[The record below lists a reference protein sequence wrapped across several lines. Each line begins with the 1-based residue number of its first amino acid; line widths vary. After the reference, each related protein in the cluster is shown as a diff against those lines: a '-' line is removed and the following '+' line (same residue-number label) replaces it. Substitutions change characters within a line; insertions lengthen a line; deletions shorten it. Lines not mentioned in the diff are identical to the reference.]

1 MKLCLSFLKIV
12 RFSLDLFIILC
23 YNYTVFELKG
33 KELCDVI
40 GNVKVIAVCMCKVY
54 DDRNYNFIK
63 ALNKFAVEN
72 DYRLFIYHTC
82 SDLYWKTLSEK
93 GEQSVFDL
101 IDYNITDAVVTF
113 EEGVYAEDTM
123 TQIRKTAAEH
133 GKPVLSVGVQHDD
146 CVSVKFGYAKGFE
159 QIVRH
164 VIEKHGVRDIG
175 FIAGRKGEE
184 NSEERIAVF
193 RKVLKEYGIPFRND
207 VFYYGDYWSAPTL
220 KAVSDMIEENKVPR
234 AIICA
239 NDMMAIVA
247 GAEFQ
252 RRGYKIPE
260 DIIITGFDGLEEAR
274 YCTPM
279 LTTSGCNYDDTA
291 KTIINVISKVLAGEK
306 TETIYTE
313 DYHLS
318 VENSCG
324 CEPTIEQINTGEHIR
339 MLRDRM
345 NRYQDEERVLYE
357 LTVNIMNCETPKT
370 LAALLKECTFG
381 DMAVVVNGDFF
392 DERKDPRVS
401 NREKLFDDKMILV
414 RSVAV
419 KDKDLPM
426 PFDRSSIIPSIDN
439 VVDYGVPL
447 IFSALSYVG
456 IPLGYVCF
464 YFPITL
470 SEYFKIPLYVNSL
483 NTALGSY
490 RSVVYQKYMTK
501 HIEEMYRH
509 DMLTGLYNRTG
520 FYNALEALPRRN
532 GQLALVVSVDVDG
545 LKYIN
550 DNFGHEAGDYAI
562 RAAAN
567 AIDSVSIE
575 NKVCGRFGGDEL
587 ALFAIVDTD
596 LSKQVKQEIK
606 DKMAELNRRCGKSY
620 VLSASIGVA
629 VAPVENF
636 WFDDVMHIADKYMYE
651 DKRLKPHNR
660 I

>member
-1 MKLCLSFLKIV
+1 M
-12 RFSLDLFIILC
+12 
-23 YNYTVFELKG
+23 
-33 KELCDVI
+33 I
-40 GNVKVIAVCMCKVY
+40 GNIKIIAVCMCKVY
-54 DDRNYNFIK
+54 DERNYRIIR
-63 ALNKFAVEN
+63 ALNNFAVEN
-72 DYRLFIYHTC
+72 DYRLFVYHTC

-113 EEGVYAEDTM
+113 EEGVYAEDVM
-123 TQIRKTAAEH
+123 TKIRMDAAEY
-133 GKPVLSVGVQHDD
+133 GKPVISVGVEHDD
-146 CVSVKFGYAKGFE
+146 CISIKFDYAKGFE
-159 QIVRH
+159 QVVRH
-164 VIEKHGVRDIG
+164 VIEQH
-175 FIAGRKGEE
+175 
-184 NSEERIAVF
+184 IAVF
-193 RKVLKEYGIPFRND
+193 RKILEEYDIPFRND

-220 KAVSDMIEENKVPR
+220 KAVDDMIEGNKVPR
-234 AIICA
+234 AIVCA
-239 NDMMAIVA
+239 NDMMAIAA

-279 LTTSGCNYDDTA
+279 LTTSGCSYDDTA
-291 KTIINVISKVLAGEK
+291 KTIINTISKSLAGEK
-306 TETIYTE
+306 PEKVYTV
-313 DYHLS
+313 DYDLS

-324 CEPTIEQINTGEHIR
+324 CKPSVEQINTGEHIR
-339 MLRDRM
+339 ILRDRM

-357 LTVNIMNCETPKT
+357 LAVNIMNCETPKT
-370 LAALLKECTFG
+370 LAALLKEYAFG

-401 NREKLFDDKMILV
+401 NREPLFDDEMILL
-414 RSVAV
+414 RSRAV
-419 KDKDLPM
+419 EDRDIPQ
-426 PFDRSSIIPSIDN
+426 PFDRTNIIPDVENIM
-439 VVDYGVPL
+439 DYKFPL
-447 IFSALSYVG
+447 IFSALAHIG
-456 IPLGYVCF
+456 IPLGYACF
-464 YFPITL
+464 YFPVQL
-470 SEYFKIPLYVNSL
+470 NEYFKIPLYVNSL
-483 NTALGSY
+483 NTALGSF
-490 RSVVYQKYMTK
+490 RSVTYQKYMTK

-520 FYNALEALPRRN
+520 FYNALETLPRRN
-532 GQLALVVSVDVDG
+532 DQLALVVSVDVDG

-587 ALFAIVDTD
+587 ALFAIVDTN
-596 LSKQVKQEIK
+596 LAEQVKEEIK
-606 DKMAELNRRCGKSY
+606 DKMAELNRRSGRSY
-620 VLSASIGVA
+620 VLSASVGAA

-651 DKRLKPHNR
+651 DKRQKPHNR

>member
-1 MKLCLSFLKIV
+1 M
-12 RFSLDLFIILC
+12 
-23 YNYTVFELKG
+23 
-33 KELCDVI
+33 I
-40 GNVKVIAVCMCKVY
+40 GNIKIIAVCMCKVY
-54 DDRNYNFIK
+54 DERNYRIIR
-63 ALNKFAVEN
+63 ALNNFAVEN
-72 DYRLFIYHTC
+72 DYRLFVYHTC

-113 EEGVYAEDTM
+113 EEGVYAENVM
-123 TQIRKTAAEH
+123 TKIRKDAAKY
-133 GKPVLSVGVQHDD
+133 GKPVISVGVEHDD
-146 CVSVKFGYAKGFE
+146 CISIKFGYAKGFE
-159 QIVRH
+159 QVVRH
-164 VIEKHGVRDIG
+164 VIEQHGVRDIG
-175 FIAGRKGEE
+175 FIAGRKDEE

-193 RKVLKEYGIPFRND
+193 RKLLEEYDIPFRND
-207 VFYYGDYWSAPTL
+207 VFYYGDYWSVPAL
-220 KAVSDMIEENKVPR
+220 KAVDDMIEKNKVPR

-239 NDMMAIVA
+239 NDMMAIAA

-260 DIIITGFDGLEEAR
+260 DIIVTGFDGSEEANF
-274 YCTPM
+274 CTPM
-279 LTTSGCNYDDTA
+279 LTTSGCSYDDTA
-291 KTIINVISKVLAGEK
+291 KTIIDVISKALAGEK
-306 TETIYTE
+306 PEKKYTV
-313 DYHLS
+313 DYDLS

-324 CEPTIEQINTGEHIR
+324 CKPSVEQINTGEYIR
-339 MLRDRM
+339 ILRDRM

-357 LTVNIMNCETPKT
+357 LAVNIMNCETPKT
-370 LAALLKECTFG
+370 LATLLKEYNFG
-381 DMAVVVNGDFF
+381 DVAVVVNGDFF
-392 DERKDPRVS
+392 DERKAPGVS
-401 NREKLFDDKMILV
+401 DREPLFSDKMILL
-414 RSVAV
+414 RSRAV
-419 KDKDLPM
+419 EDRNIPQ
-426 PFDRSSIIPSIDN
+426 PFDRTNIIPDIEN
-439 VVDYGVPL
+439 IMDYKVPL
-447 IFSALSYVG
+447 IFSALAHIGV
-456 IPLGYVCF
+456 PLGYACF
-464 YFPITL
+464 YFPVQL
-470 SEYFKIPLYVNSL
+470 NEYFKIPLYVNSL
-483 NTALGSY
+483 NTALGSF
-490 RSVVYQKYMTK
+490 RSVIYQKYMTK

-520 FYNALEALPRRN
+520 FYNALETLPRRN
-532 GQLALVVSVDVDG
+532 DQLALVVSVDVDG

-596 LSKQVKQEIK
+596 LAEQVKEEIK
-606 DKMAELNRRCGKSY
+606 DKMAELNRRSGKSY
-620 VLSASIGVA
+620 VLSVSVGAA

>member
-1 MKLCLSFLKIV
+1 MQGKKFEKT
-12 RFSLDLFIILC
+12 
-23 YNYTVFELKG
+23 YTV
-33 KELCDVI
+33 
-40 GNVKVIAVCMCKVY
+40 
-54 DDRNYNFIK
+54 
-63 ALNKFAVEN
+63 
-72 DYRLFIYHTC
+72 DYR
-82 SDLYWKTLSEK
+82 
-93 GEQSVFDL
+93 
-101 IDYNITDAVVTF
+101 
-113 EEGVYAEDTM
+113 
-123 TQIRKTAAEH
+123 
-133 GKPVLSVGVQHDD
+133 
-146 CVSVKFGYAKGFE
+146 
-159 QIVRH
+159 
-164 VIEKHGVRDIG
+164 
-175 FIAGRKGEE
+175 
-184 NSEERIAVF
+184 
-193 RKVLKEYGIPFRND
+193 
-207 VFYYGDYWSAPTL
+207 
-220 KAVSDMIEENKVPR
+220 
-234 AIICA
+234 
-239 NDMMAIVA
+239 
-247 GAEFQ
+247 
-252 RRGYKIPE
+252 
-260 DIIITGFDGLEEAR
+260 
-274 YCTPM
+274 
-279 LTTSGCNYDDTA
+279 
-291 KTIINVISKVLAGEK
+291 
-306 TETIYTE
+306 
-313 DYHLS
+313 LS

-324 CEPTIEQINTGEHIR
+324 CEPSVEQINTGEYIR
-339 MLRDRM
+339 ILRDRM
-345 NRYQDEERVLYE
+345 NRYQDEDRVLYE
-357 LTVNIMNCETPKT
+357 LAVNIMNCETPNT
-370 LAALLKECTFG
+370 LAALLKEYAFG
-381 DMAVVVNGDFF
+381 DMTVVVNGDFF

-414 RSVAV
+414 RSVAA

-426 PFDRSSIIPSIDN
+426 PFDRSDIIPNINNAIDN
-439 VVDYGVPL
+439 GVPL

-464 YFPITL
+464 YFPIML

-490 RSVVYQKYMTK
+490 RSVIYQKYMTK

-520 FYNALEALPRRN
+520 FYNALETLPRRN
-532 GQLALVVSVDVDG
+532 DQLALVVSVDVDG

-620 VLSASIGVA
+620 VLSASVGVA

>member
-1 MKLCLSFLKIV
+1 M
-12 RFSLDLFIILC
+12 
-23 YNYTVFELKG
+23 
-33 KELCDVI
+33 I
-40 GNVKVIAVCMCKVY
+40 GNIKIIAVCMCKVY
-54 DDRNYNFIK
+54 DERNYRIIR
-63 ALNKFAVEN
+63 ALNNFAVEN
-72 DYRLFIYHTC
+72 DYRLFVYHTC

-113 EEGVYAEDTM
+113 EEGVYAENIM
-123 TQIRKTAAEH
+123 TKIRMDAAEY
-133 GKPVLSVGVQHDD
+133 GKPVISVGVEHDD
-146 CVSVKFGYAKGFE
+146 CISIKFDYAKGFE
-159 QIVRH
+159 QVVRH
-164 VIEKHGVRDIG
+164 VIEHHGVRDIG
-175 FIAGRKGEE
+175 FIAGRKDEE

-193 RKVLKEYGIPFRND
+193 RKLLKEYDIPFRND
-207 VFYYGDYWSAPTL
+207 
-220 KAVSDMIEENKVPR
+220 VPR

-239 NDMMAIVA
+239 NDMMAIAA

-279 LTTSGCNYDDTA
+279 LTTSGCSYDDTA
-291 KTIINVISKVLAGEK
+291 KTIINTISKALAGEK
-306 TETIYTE
+306 TEKVYTV
-313 DYHLS
+313 DYDLS

-324 CEPTIEQINTGEHIR
+324 CEPSVEQINTGEHIR
-339 MLRDRM
+339 ILRDRM

-357 LTVNIMNCETPKT
+357 LAVNIMNCETPKT
-370 LAALLKECTFG
+370 LAALLKEYAFG

-401 NREKLFDDKMILV
+401 NREPLFDDEMILL
-414 RSVAV
+414 RSRAV
-419 KDKDLPM
+419 EDRNIPQ
-426 PFDRSSIIPSIDN
+426 PFDRTNIIPDIEN
-439 VVDYGVPL
+439 IMDYKVPL
-447 IFSALSYVG
+447 IFSALAYIG
-456 IPLGYVCF
+456 IPLGYACF
-464 YFPITL
+464 YFPVQL
-470 SEYFKIPLYVNSL
+470 NEYFKIPLYVNSL
-483 NTALGSY
+483 NTALGSF
-490 RSVVYQKYMTK
+490 RSVTYQKYMTK

-520 FYNALEALPRRN
+520 FYNALETLPRRN
-532 GQLALVVSVDVDG
+532 DQLALVVSVDVDG

-596 LSKQVKQEIK
+596 LAEQVKEEIK
-606 DKMAELNRRCGKSY
+606 DKMAELNRRSGRSY
-620 VLSASIGVA
+620 VLSVSVGAA
-629 VAPVENF
+629 AAPVENF

-651 DKRLKPHNR
+651 DKRQKPHNR

>member
-1 MKLCLSFLKIV
+1 M
-12 RFSLDLFIILC
+12 
-23 YNYTVFELKG
+23 
-33 KELCDVI
+33 I
-40 GNVKVIAVCMCKVY
+40 GNIKIIAVCMCKVY
-54 DDRNYNFIK
+54 DERNYRIIR
-63 ALNKFAVEN
+63 ALNNFAVEN
-72 DYRLFIYHTC
+72 DYRLFVYHTC

-113 EEGVYAEDTM
+113 EEGVYAENVM
-123 TQIRKTAAEH
+123 TKIRMDAAKY
-133 GKPVLSVGVQHDD
+133 GKPVISVGVEHDD
-146 CVSVKFGYAKGFE
+146 CISIKFGYAKGFE
-159 QIVRH
+159 QVVRH
-164 VIEKHGVRDIG
+164 VIEQHGVRDIG
-175 FIAGRKGEE
+175 FIAGRKDEE

-193 RKVLKEYGIPFRND
+193 RKLLEEYDIPFRND
-207 VFYYGDYWSAPTL
+207 VFYYGDYWSVPAL
-220 KAVSDMIEENKVPR
+220 KAVDDMIEKNKVPR

-239 NDMMAIVA
+239 NDMMAIAA

-260 DIIITGFDGLEEAR
+260 DIIITGFDGSEEANF
-274 YCTPM
+274 CTPM
-279 LTTSGCNYDDTA
+279 LTTSGCSYDDTA
-291 KTIINVISKVLAGEK
+291 KTIINVISKALAGEK
-306 TETIYTE
+306 PEKIYTV
-313 DYHLS
+313 DYDLS

-324 CEPTIEQINTGEHIR
+324 CKPSVEQINTGEYIR
-339 MLRDRM
+339 ILRDRM

-357 LTVNIMNCETPKT
+357 LAVNIMNCETPKT
-370 LAALLKECTFG
+370 LAALLKEYNFG
-381 DMAVVVNGDFF
+381 DVAIVVNGDFF
-392 DERKDPRVS
+392 DERKAPGVISD
-401 NREKLFDDKMILV
+401 REPLFSDKMILL
-414 RSVAV
+414 RSRAV
-419 KDKDLPM
+419 EDRNIPQ
-426 PFDRSSIIPSIDN
+426 PFDRTNIIPDIEN
-439 VVDYGVPL
+439 IMDYKVPL
-447 IFSALSYVG
+447 IFSALAHIGV
-456 IPLGYVCF
+456 PLGYACF
-464 YFPITL
+464 YFPAQL
-470 SEYFKIPLYVNSL
+470 NEYFKIPLYVNSL
-483 NTALGSY
+483 NTALGSF
-490 RSVVYQKYMTK
+490 RSVTYQKYMTK

-520 FYNALEALPRRN
+520 FYNALETLPRRN
-532 GQLALVVSVDVDG
+532 DQLALVVSVDVDG

-596 LSKQVKQEIK
+596 LADQVKEE
-606 DKMAELNRRCGKSY
+606 MNRRSGKSY
-620 VLSASIGVA
+620 VLSVSVGAA

>member
-1 MKLCLSFLKIV
+1 
-12 RFSLDLFIILC
+12 
-23 YNYTVFELKG
+23 
-33 KELCDVI
+33 
-40 GNVKVIAVCMCKVY
+40 
-54 DDRNYNFIK
+54 
-63 ALNKFAVEN
+63 
-72 DYRLFIYHTC
+72 
-82 SDLYWKTLSEK
+82 
-93 GEQSVFDL
+93 
-101 IDYNITDAVVTF
+101 
-113 EEGVYAEDTM
+113 
-123 TQIRKTAAEH
+123 
-133 GKPVLSVGVQHDD
+133 
-146 CVSVKFGYAKGFE
+146 
-159 QIVRH
+159 
-164 VIEKHGVRDIG
+164 
-175 FIAGRKGEE
+175 
-184 NSEERIAVF
+184 
-193 RKVLKEYGIPFRND
+193 
-207 VFYYGDYWSAPTL
+207 
-220 KAVSDMIEENKVPR
+220 
-234 AIICA
+234 
-239 NDMMAIVA
+239 
-247 GAEFQ
+247 
-252 RRGYKIPE
+252 
-260 DIIITGFDGLEEAR
+260 
-274 YCTPM
+274 M
-279 LTTSGCNYDDTA
+279 LTTCGCSFEDTA
-291 KTIINVISKVLAGEK
+291 KTIINSISKSLAGEK
-306 TETIYTE
+306 FEKAYTV
-313 DYHLS
+313 DYRLS

-324 CEPTIEQINTGEHIR
+324 CEPSVEQINTGEYIR
-339 MLRDRM
+339 ILRDRM
-345 NRYQDEERVLYE
+345 NRYQDEDRVLYE
-357 LTVNIMNCETPKT
+357 LAVNIMNCETPNT
-370 LAALLKECTFG
+370 LAALLKEYAFG
-381 DMAVVVNGDFF
+381 DMTVVVNGDFF

-414 RSVAV
+414 RSVAA

-426 PFDRSSIIPSIDN
+426 PFDRSDIIPNINNAIDH
-439 VVDYGVPL
+439 GVPL

-464 YFPITL
+464 YFPVML

-490 RSVVYQKYMTK
+490 RSVIYQKYMTK

-520 FYNALEALPRRN
+520 FYNALETLPRRN
-532 GQLALVVSVDVDG
+532 DQLALVVSADVDG

-596 LSKQVKQEIK
+596 LSQQVKQEIK

-620 VLSASIGVA
+620 VLSASVGVA

>member
-1 MKLCLSFLKIV
+1 M
-12 RFSLDLFIILC
+12 
-23 YNYTVFELKG
+23 
-33 KELCDVI
+33 I
-40 GNVKVIAVCMCKVY
+40 GNIKIIAVCMCKVY
-54 DDRNYNFIK
+54 DERNYRIIR
-63 ALNKFAVEN
+63 ALNNFAVKN
-72 DYRLFIYHTC
+72 DYRLFVYHTC

-113 EEGVYAEDTM
+113 EEGVYAENVM
-123 TQIRKTAAEH
+123 TKIRRDAAEY
-133 GKPVLSVGVQHDD
+133 GKPVVSVGVEHDD
-146 CVSVKFGYAKGFE
+146 CISIKFGYAKGFE
-159 QIVRH
+159 QVVRH
-164 VIEKHGVRDIG
+164 VIEQHGVRDIG
-175 FIAGRKGEE
+175 FIAGRKDEE

-193 RKVLKEYGIPFRND
+193 RKILEEYDIPFRND
-207 VFYYGDYWSAPTL
+207 VFYYGDYWSVPAL
-220 KAVSDMIEENKVPR
+220 KAVDDMIEKNKVPR

-239 NDMMAIVA
+239 NDMMAIA
-247 GAEFQ
+247 AEAEFQ

-260 DIIITGFDGLEEAR
+260 DIIVTGFDGSEEANF
-274 YCTPM
+274 CTPM
-279 LTTSGCNYDDTA
+279 LTTSGCSYDDTA
-291 KTIINVISKVLAGEK
+291 KTIIDVISKALAGEK
-306 TETIYTE
+306 PEKIYTV
-313 DYHLS
+313 DYDLS

-324 CEPTIEQINTGEHIR
+324 CKPSVEQINTGEYIR
-339 MLRDRM
+339 ILRDRM

-357 LTVNIMNCETPKT
+357 LAVNIMNCETPKT
-370 LAALLKECTFG
+370 LATLLKEYNFG
-381 DMAVVVNGDFF
+381 DVAIVVNGDFF
-392 DERKDPRVS
+392 DERKAPGVISD
-401 NREKLFDDKMILV
+401 REPLFSDKMILL
-414 RSVAV
+414 RSRAV
-419 KDKDLPM
+419 EDRNIPQ
-426 PFDRSSIIPSIDN
+426 PFDRTNIIPDIEN
-439 VVDYGVPL
+439 IMDYKVPL
-447 IFSALSYVG
+447 IFSALAHIG
-456 IPLGYVCF
+456 IPLGYACF
-464 YFPITL
+464 YFPAQL

-483 NTALGSY
+483 NTALGSF
-490 RSVVYQKYMTK
+490 RSVTYQKYMTK

-520 FYNALEALPRRN
+520 FYNALETLPRRN
-532 GQLALVVSVDVDG
+532 DQLALVVSVDVDG

-596 LSKQVKQEIK
+596 LAEQVKEEIK
-606 DKMAELNRRCGKSY
+606 DKMAELNRRSGKSY
-620 VLSASIGVA
+620 VLSASVGAA

>member
-1 MKLCLSFLKIV
+1 M
-12 RFSLDLFIILC
+12 
-23 YNYTVFELKG
+23 
-33 KELCDVI
+33 I
-40 GNVKVIAVCMCKVY
+40 GNIKIIAVCMCKVY
-54 DDRNYNFIK
+54 DERNYRIIR
-63 ALNKFAVEN
+63 ALNNFAVEN
-72 DYRLFIYHTC
+72 DYRLFVYHTC

-113 EEGVYAEDTM
+113 EEGVYAENVM
-123 TQIRKTAAEH
+123 TKIRMDAAKY
-133 GKPVLSVGVQHDD
+133 GKPVISVGVEHDD
-146 CVSVKFGYAKGFE
+146 CISIKFDYAKGFE
-159 QIVRH
+159 QVVRH
-164 VIEKHGVRDIG
+164 VIEQHGVRDIG
-175 FIAGRKGEE
+175 FIAGRKDEE

-193 RKVLKEYGIPFRND
+193 RKLLEEYDIPFRND
-207 VFYYGDYWSAPTL
+207 VFYYGDYWSVPAL
-220 KAVSDMIEENKVPR
+220 KAVDDMIEKNKVPR

-239 NDMMAIVA
+239 NDMMAIAA

-260 DIIITGFDGLEEAR
+260 DIIITGFDGSEEANF
-274 YCTPM
+274 CTPM
-279 LTTSGCNYDDTA
+279 LTTSGC
-291 KTIINVISKVLAGEK
+291 KP
-306 TETIYTE
+306 
-313 DYHLS
+313 S
-318 VENSCG
+318 V
-324 CEPTIEQINTGEHIR
+324 EQINTGEHIR
-339 MLRDRM
+339 ILRDRM

-357 LTVNIMNCETPKT
+357 LAVNIMNCETPKT
-370 LAALLKECTFG
+370 LATLLKEYAFG

-401 NREKLFDDKMILV
+401 NREPLFSDKMILL
-414 RSVAV
+414 RSRAV
-419 KDKDLPM
+419 EDRDIPQ
-426 PFDRSSIIPSIDN
+426 PFDRTNIIPDIEN
-439 VVDYGVPL
+439 IMDYKVPL
-447 IFSALSYVG
+447 IFSALAYIG
-456 IPLGYVCF
+456 IPLGYACF
-464 YFPITL
+464 YFPVQL
-470 SEYFKIPLYVNSL
+470 NEYFKIPLYVNSL
-483 NTALGSY
+483 NTALGSF
-490 RSVVYQKYMTK
+490 RSVTYQKYMTK

-520 FYNALEALPRRN
+520 FYNALETLPRRN
-532 GQLALVVSVDVDG
+532 DQLALVVSVDVDG

-596 LSKQVKQEIK
+596 LADQVKEEIK

-620 VLSASIGVA
+620 VLSVSVGAA

>member
-1 MKLCLSFLKIV
+1 M
-12 RFSLDLFIILC
+12 
-23 YNYTVFELKG
+23 
-33 KELCDVI
+33 I
-40 GNVKVIAVCMCKVY
+40 GNIKIIAVCMCKVY
-54 DDRNYNFIK
+54 DERNYRIIR
-63 ALNKFAVEN
+63 ALNNFAVKN
-72 DYRLFIYHTC
+72 DYRLFVYHTC

-113 EEGVYAEDTM
+113 EEGVYAENVM
-123 TQIRKTAAEH
+123 TKIRRDAAEY
-133 GKPVLSVGVQHDD
+133 GKPVVSVGVEHDD
-146 CVSVKFGYAKGFE
+146 CISIKFGYAKGFE
-159 QIVRH
+159 QVVRH
-164 VIEKHGVRDIG
+164 VIEQHGVRDIG
-175 FIAGRKGEE
+175 FIAGRKDEE

-193 RKVLKEYGIPFRND
+193 RKILEEYDIPFRND
-207 VFYYGDYWSAPTL
+207 VFYYGDYWSVPAL
-220 KAVSDMIEENKVPR
+220 KAVDDMIEKNKVPR

-239 NDMMAIVA
+239 NDMMAIA
-247 GAEFQ
+247 AEAEFQ

-260 DIIITGFDGLEEAR
+260 DIIVTGFDGSEEANF
-274 YCTPM
+274 CTPM
-279 LTTSGCNYDDTA
+279 LTTSGCSYDDTA
-291 KTIINVISKVLAGEK
+291 KTIIDVISKALAGEK
-306 TETIYTE
+306 PEKIYTV
-313 DYHLS
+313 DYDLS

-324 CEPTIEQINTGEHIR
+324 CKPSVEQINTGEYIR
-339 MLRDRM
+339 ILRDRM

-357 LTVNIMNCETPKT
+357 LAVNIMNCETPKT
-370 LAALLKECTFG
+370 LATLLKEYNFG
-381 DMAVVVNGDFF
+381 DVAIVVNGDFF
-392 DERKDPRVS
+392 DERKAPGVISD
-401 NREKLFDDKMILV
+401 REPLFSDKMILL
-414 RSVAV
+414 RSRAV
-419 KDKDLPM
+419 EDRNIPQ
-426 PFDRSSIIPSIDN
+426 PFDRTNIIPDIEN
-439 VVDYGVPL
+439 IMDYKVPL
-447 IFSALSYVG
+447 IFSALAHIG
-456 IPLGYVCF
+456 IPLGYACF
-464 YFPITL
+464 YFPAQL

-483 NTALGSY
+483 NTALGSF
-490 RSVVYQKYMTK
+490 RSVTYQKYMTK

-520 FYNALEALPRRN
+520 FYNALETLPRRN
-532 GQLALVVSVDVDG
+532 DQLALVVSVDVDG

-596 LSKQVKQEIK
+596 LSEQVKEEIK
-606 DKMAELNRRCGKSY
+606 DKMAELNRRSGKSY
-620 VLSASIGVA
+620 VLSVSVGAA

>member
-1 MKLCLSFLKIV
+1 M
-12 RFSLDLFIILC
+12 
-23 YNYTVFELKG
+23 
-33 KELCDVI
+33 I
-40 GNVKVIAVCMCKVY
+40 GNIKIIAVCMCKVY
-54 DDRNYNFIK
+54 DERNYRIIR
-63 ALNKFAVEN
+63 ALNNFAVEN
-72 DYRLFIYHTC
+72 DYRLFVYHTC

-113 EEGVYAEDTM
+113 EEGVYAENVM
-123 TQIRKTAAEH
+123 TKIRMDAAKY
-133 GKPVLSVGVQHDD
+133 GKSVISVGVEHDD
-146 CVSVKFGYAKGFE
+146 CISIKFGYAKGFE
-159 QIVRH
+159 QVVRH
-164 VIEKHGVRDIG
+164 VIEQHGVRDIG
-175 FIAGRKGEE
+175 FIAGRKDEE

-193 RKVLKEYGIPFRND
+193 RKLLEEYDIPFRND
-207 VFYYGDYWSAPTL
+207 VFYYGDYWSVPAL
-220 KAVSDMIEENKVPR
+220 KAVDDMIEKNKVPR

-239 NDMMAIVA
+239 NDMMAIAA

-260 DIIITGFDGLEEAR
+260 DIIITGFDGSEEANF
-274 YCTPM
+274 CTPM
-279 LTTSGCNYDDTA
+279 LTTSGCSYDDTA
-291 KTIINVISKVLAGEK
+291 KTIIDVISKALAGEK
-306 TETIYTE
+306 PEKIYTV
-313 DYHLS
+313 DYDLS

-324 CEPTIEQINTGEHIR
+324 CKPSVEQINTGEYIR
-339 MLRDRM
+339 ILRDRM

-357 LTVNIMNCETPKT
+357 LAVNIMNCETPKT
-370 LAALLKECTFG
+370 LAALLKEYNFG
-381 DMAVVVNGDFF
+381 DVAVVVNGDFF
-392 DERKDPRVS
+392 DERKAPGVS
-401 NREKLFDDKMILV
+401 DREPLFSDKMILL
-414 RSVAV
+414 RSRAV
-419 KDKDLPM
+419 EDRNIPQ
-426 PFDRSSIIPSIDN
+426 PFDRTNIIPDIEN
-439 VVDYGVPL
+439 IMDYKVPL
-447 IFSALSYVG
+447 IFSALAHIGV
-456 IPLGYVCF
+456 PLGYACF
-464 YFPITL
+464 YFPAQF

-483 NTALGSY
+483 NTALGSF
-490 RSVVYQKYMTK
+490 RSVTYQKYMTK

-520 FYNALEALPRRN
+520 FYNALETLPRRN
-532 GQLALVVSVDVDG
+532 DQLALVVSVDVDG

-596 LSKQVKQEIK
+596 LAEQVKEEIK
-606 DKMAELNRRCGKSY
+606 DKMAELNRHCGKSY
-620 VLSASIGVA
+620 VLSVSVGAA

>member
-1 MKLCLSFLKIV
+1 M
-12 RFSLDLFIILC
+12 
-23 YNYTVFELKG
+23 
-33 KELCDVI
+33 I
-40 GNVKVIAVCMCKVY
+40 GNIKIIAVCMCKVY
-54 DDRNYNFIK
+54 DERNYRIIR
-63 ALNKFAVEN
+63 ALNNFAVEN
-72 DYRLFIYHTC
+72 DYRLFVYHTC

-113 EEGVYAEDTM
+113 EEGVYAENVM
-123 TQIRKTAAEH
+123 TKIRMDAAKY
-133 GKPVLSVGVQHDD
+133 GKPVILVGVEHDD
-146 CVSVKFGYAKGFE
+146 CISIKFGYAKGFE
-159 QIVRH
+159 QVVRH
-164 VIEKHGVRDIG
+164 VIEQHGVRDIG
-175 FIAGRKGEE
+175 FIAGRKDEE

-193 RKVLKEYGIPFRND
+193 RKLLEEYDIPFRND
-207 VFYYGDYWSAPTL
+207 VFYYGDYWSAPAL
-220 KAVSDMIEENKVPR
+220 KAVDDMIEKNKVPR

-239 NDMMAIVA
+239 NDMMAIAA

-260 DIIITGFDGLEEAR
+260 DIIVTGFDGSEEANF
-274 YCTPM
+274 CTPM
-279 LTTSGCNYDDTA
+279 LTTSGCSYDDTA
-291 KTIINVISKVLAGEK
+291 KTIIDVISKALAGEK
-306 TETIYTE
+306 PEKIYTV
-313 DYHLS
+313 DYDLS

-324 CEPTIEQINTGEHIR
+324 CKPSVEQINTGEYIR
-339 MLRDRM
+339 ILRDRM

-357 LTVNIMNCETPKT
+357 LAVNIMNCETPKT
-370 LAALLKECTFG
+370 LAALLKEYNFG
-381 DMAVVVNGDFF
+381 DVAIVVNGDFF
-392 DERKDPRVS
+392 DERKAPGVISD
-401 NREKLFDDKMILV
+401 REPLFSDKMILL
-414 RSVAV
+414 RSRAV
-419 KDKDLPM
+419 EDRNIPQ
-426 PFDRSSIIPSIDN
+426 PFDRTNIIPDIEN
-439 VVDYGVPL
+439 IMDYKVPL
-447 IFSALSYVG
+447 IFSALAHIGV
-456 IPLGYVCF
+456 PLGYACF
-464 YFPITL
+464 YFPAQL
-470 SEYFKIPLYVNSL
+470 NEYFKIPLYVNSL
-483 NTALGSY
+483 NTALGSF
-490 RSVVYQKYMTK
+490 RSVTYQKYMTK

-520 FYNALEALPRRN
+520 FYNALETLPRRN
-532 GQLALVVSVDVDG
+532 DQLALVVSVDVDG

-596 LSKQVKQEIK
+596 LADQVKEEIK
-606 DKMAELNRRCGKSY
+606 DKMAELNRHCGKSY
-620 VLSASIGVA
+620 VLSVSVGAA

>member
-1 MKLCLSFLKIV
+1 MGNAAL
-12 RFSLDLFIILC
+12 
-23 YNYTVFELKG
+23 G
-33 KELCDVI
+33 KELCCVI
-40 GNVKVIAVCMCKVY
+40 GNVKIIAVCMCKVY
-54 DDRNYNFIK
+54 DERNYNFIQ
-63 ALNKFAVEN
+63 ALNSFAVEN

-101 IDYNITDAVVTF
+101 IDYNVTDAVVTF

-123 TQIRKTAAEH
+123 TKIRENAAAH
-133 GKPVLSVGVQHDD
+133 GKPVLSVGVEHDD
-146 CVSVKFGYAKGFE
+146 CISVKFGYAKGFE
-159 QIVRH
+159 QVVRH

-175 FIAGRKGEE
+175 FIAGRKGEVH
-184 NSEERIAVF
+184 SEERIAVF
-193 RKVLKEYGIPFRND
+193 RKVLKEYDIPFRND
-207 VFYYGDYWSAPTL
+207 IFYYGDYWSAPTL
-220 KAVSDMIEENKVPR
+220 KAVEDMIDENKVPR
-234 AIICA
+234 AVMCA
-239 NDMMAIVA
+239 NDMMAITA

-252 RRGYKIPE
+252 RRGYKVPE
-260 DIIITGFDGLEEAR
+260 DIIITGFDGSEEAKF
-274 YCTPM
+274 CTPM
-279 LTTSGCNYDDTA
+279 LTTCGCSYEDTA
-291 KTIINVISKVLAGEK
+291 KAIINTLSQVLAGEK
-306 TETIYTE
+306 TERVHTV

-324 CEPTIEQINTGEHIR
+324 CEPSAEQINTGEHIR

-357 LTVNIMNCETPKT
+357 LAVNIMNCETPKT
-370 LAALLKECTFG
+370 LAALLKEYTFG
-381 DMAVVVNGDFF
+381 DMTVVVNGDFF
-392 DERKDPRVS
+392 DERKDPRI
-401 NREKLFDDKMILV
+401 NHREQLFDDKMILV
-414 RSVAV
+414 RSIAV
-419 KDKDLPM
+419 SDENIPQ
-426 PFDRSSIIPSIDN
+426 PFDRSKIIPDIEN
-439 VVDYGVPL
+439 IMGYKVPL
-447 IFSALSYVG
+447 IFSALAYVG

-464 YFPITL
+464 YFPIML

-483 NTALGSY
+483 NTALGSF
-490 RSVVYQKYMTK
+490 RSVTYQKYMTK

-532 GQLALVVSVDVDG
+532 DQLALVVSVDVDG

-567 AIDSVSIE
+567 ALESVSIE

-596 LSKQVKQEIK
+596 LAEQVKEEIK
-606 DKMAELNRRCGKSY
+606 AKMAELNRRSGKSY
-620 VLSASIGVA
+620 VLSASVGA
-629 VAPVENF
+629 ATAPVENF

-651 DKRLKPHNR
+651 DKRQKPHNR
-660 I
+660 IGPARGL

>member
-1 MKLCLSFLKIV
+1 M
-12 RFSLDLFIILC
+12 
-23 YNYTVFELKG
+23 
-33 KELCDVI
+33 I
-40 GNVKVIAVCMCKVY
+40 GNIKIIAVCMCKVY
-54 DDRNYNFIK
+54 DERNYRIIR
-63 ALNKFAVEN
+63 ALNNFAVEN
-72 DYRLFIYHTC
+72 DYRLFVYHTC

-113 EEGVYAEDTM
+113 EEGVYAENVM
-123 TQIRKTAAEH
+123 TKIRMDAAKYGKT
-133 GKPVLSVGVQHDD
+133 VISVGVEHDD
-146 CVSVKFGYAKGFE
+146 CISIKFGYAKGFE
-159 QIVRH
+159 QVVRH
-164 VIEKHGVRDIG
+164 VIEQHGVRDIG
-175 FIAGRKGEE
+175 FIAGRKDEE
-184 NSEERIAVF
+184 HSEERIAVF
-193 RKVLKEYGIPFRND
+193 RKLLEEYDIPFRND
-207 VFYYGDYWSAPTL
+207 VFYYGDYWSVPAL
-220 KAVSDMIEENKVPR
+220 KAVDDMIEKNKVPR

-239 NDMMAIVA
+239 NDMMAIAA

-260 DIIITGFDGLEEAR
+260 DIIITGFDGSEEANF
-274 YCTPM
+274 CTPM
-279 LTTSGCNYDDTA
+279 LTTSGCSYDDTA
-291 KTIINVISKVLAGEK
+291 KTIIDVISKALAGEK
-306 TETIYTE
+306 PEKIYTV
-313 DYHLS
+313 DYDLS

-324 CEPTIEQINTGEHIR
+324 CKPSVEQINTGEYIR
-339 MLRDRM
+339 ILRDRM

-357 LTVNIMNCETPKT
+357 LAVNIMNCETPKT
-370 LAALLKECTFG
+370 LAALLKEYNFG
-381 DMAVVVNGDFF
+381 DVAIVVNGDFF
-392 DERKDPRVS
+392 DERKAPGVISD
-401 NREKLFDDKMILV
+401 REPLFSDKMILL
-414 RSVAV
+414 RSRAV
-419 KDKDLPM
+419 EDRNIPQ
-426 PFDRSSIIPSIDN
+426 PFDRTNIIPDIEN
-439 VVDYGVPL
+439 IMDYKVPL
-447 IFSALSYVG
+447 IFSALAHIGV
-456 IPLGYVCF
+456 PLGYACF
-464 YFPITL
+464 YFPAQL

-483 NTALGSY
+483 NTALGSF
-490 RSVVYQKYMTK
+490 RSVTYQKYMTK

-520 FYNALEALPRRN
+520 FYNALETLPRRN
-532 GQLALVVSVDVDG
+532 DQLALVVSVDVDG

-596 LSKQVKQEIK
+596 LAEQVKEEIK
-606 DKMAELNRRCGKSY
+606 DKMAELNRRSGRSY
-620 VLSASIGVA
+620 VLSVSVGAA

>member
-1 MKLCLSFLKIV
+1 M
-12 RFSLDLFIILC
+12 
-23 YNYTVFELKG
+23 
-33 KELCDVI
+33 I
-40 GNVKVIAVCMCKVY
+40 GNIKIIAVCMCKVY
-54 DDRNYNFIK
+54 DERNYRIIR
-63 ALNKFAVEN
+63 ALNNFAVEN
-72 DYRLFIYHTC
+72 DYRLFVYHTC

-113 EEGVYAEDTM
+113 EEGVYAENVM
-123 TQIRKTAAEH
+123 TKIRMDAAKY
-133 GKPVLSVGVQHDD
+133 GKPVISVGVEHDD
-146 CVSVKFGYAKGFE
+146 CISIKFGYAKGFE
-159 QIVRH
+159 QVVRH
-164 VIEKHGVRDIG
+164 VIEQHGVRDIG
-175 FIAGRKGEE
+175 FIAGRKDEE

-193 RKVLKEYGIPFRND
+193 RKLLEEYDIPFRND
-207 VFYYGDYWSAPTL
+207 VFYYGDYWSVPAL
-220 KAVSDMIEENKVPR
+220 KAVDDMIEKNKVPR

-239 NDMMAIVA
+239 NDMMAIAA

-260 DIIITGFDGLEEAR
+260 DIIITGFDGSEEANF
-274 YCTPM
+274 CTPM
-279 LTTSGCNYDDTA
+279 LTTSGC
-291 KTIINVISKVLAGEK
+291 KP
-306 TETIYTE
+306 
-313 DYHLS
+313 S
-318 VENSCG
+318 V
-324 CEPTIEQINTGEHIR
+324 EQINTGEYIR
-339 MLRDRM
+339 ILRDRM

-357 LTVNIMNCETPKT
+357 LAVNIMNCETPKT
-370 LAALLKECTFG
+370 LATLLKEYAFG

-401 NREKLFDDKMILV
+401 NREPLFSDKMILL
-414 RSVAV
+414 RSRAV
-419 KDKDLPM
+419 EDRDIPQ
-426 PFDRSSIIPSIDN
+426 PFDRTNIIPDIEN
-439 VVDYGVPL
+439 IMDYKVPL
-447 IFSALSYVG
+447 IFSALAYIG
-456 IPLGYVCF
+456 IPLGYACF
-464 YFPITL
+464 YFPVML
-470 SEYFKIPLYVNSL
+470 NEYFKIPLYVNSL
-483 NTALGSY
+483 NTALGSF
-490 RSVVYQKYMTK
+490 RSVTYQKYMTK

-520 FYNALEALPRRN
+520 FYNALETLPRRN
-532 GQLALVVSVDVDG
+532 DQLALVVSVDVDG

-596 LSKQVKQEIK
+596 LAEQVKEEIK
-606 DKMAELNRRCGKSY
+606 DKMAELNRRSGRSY
-620 VLSASIGVA
+620 VLSVSVGAA

>member
-1 MKLCLSFLKIV
+1 M
-12 RFSLDLFIILC
+12 
-23 YNYTVFELKG
+23 
-33 KELCDVI
+33 I
-40 GNVKVIAVCMCKVY
+40 GNIKIIAVCMCKVY
-54 DDRNYNFIK
+54 DERNYRIIR
-63 ALNKFAVEN
+63 ALNNFAVEN
-72 DYRLFIYHTC
+72 DYRLFVYHTC

-113 EEGVYAEDTM
+113 EEGVYAENVM
-123 TQIRKTAAEH
+123 TKIRMDASKY
-133 GKPVLSVGVQHDD
+133 GKPVISVGVEHDD
-146 CVSVKFGYAKGFE
+146 CISIKFGYAKGFE
-159 QIVRH
+159 QVVRH
-164 VIEKHGVRDIG
+164 VIEQHGIRDIG
-175 FIAGRKGEE
+175 FIAGRKDEE

-193 RKVLKEYGIPFRND
+193 RKLLEEYDIPFRND
-207 VFYYGDYWSAPTL
+207 VFYYGDYWSVPAL
-220 KAVSDMIEENKVPR
+220 KAVDDMIEKNKVPR

-239 NDMMAIVA
+239 NDMMAIAA

-260 DIIITGFDGLEEAR
+260 DIIITGFDGSEEANF
-274 YCTPM
+274 CTPM
-279 LTTSGCNYDDTA
+279 LTTSGCSYDDTA
-291 KTIINVISKVLAGEK
+291 KTIIDVISKALAGEK
-306 TETIYTE
+306 PEKIYTV
-313 DYHLS
+313 DYDLS

-324 CEPTIEQINTGEHIR
+324 CKPSVEQINTGEYIR
-339 MLRDRM
+339 ILRDRM

-357 LTVNIMNCETPKT
+357 LAVNIMNCETPKT
-370 LAALLKECTFG
+370 LATLLKEYNFG
-381 DMAVVVNGDFF
+381 DVAVVVNGDFF
-392 DERKDPRVS
+392 DERKAPGVISD
-401 NREKLFDDKMILV
+401 REPLFSDKMILL
-414 RSVAV
+414 RSRAV
-419 KDKDLPM
+419 EDRDIPQ
-426 PFDRSSIIPSIDN
+426 PFDRTNIIPDIEN
-439 VVDYGVPL
+439 IMDYKVPL
-447 IFSALSYVG
+447 IFSALAYIG
-456 IPLGYVCF
+456 IPLGYACF
-464 YFPITL
+464 YFPAQL

-483 NTALGSY
+483 NTALGSF
-490 RSVVYQKYMTK
+490 RSVTYQKYMTK

-520 FYNALEALPRRN
+520 FYNALETLPRRN
-532 GQLALVVSVDVDG
+532 DQLALVVSVDVDG

-596 LSKQVKQEIK
+596 LAEQVKEEIK
-606 DKMAELNRRCGKSY
+606 DKMAELNRHCGKSY
-620 VLSASIGVA
+620 VLSVSVGVA

>member
-1 MKLCLSFLKIV
+1 M
-12 RFSLDLFIILC
+12 
-23 YNYTVFELKG
+23 
-33 KELCDVI
+33 I
-40 GNVKVIAVCMCKVY
+40 GNIKIIAVCMCKVY
-54 DDRNYNFIK
+54 DERNYRIIR
-63 ALNKFAVEN
+63 ALNNFAVEN
-72 DYRLFIYHTC
+72 DYRLFVYHTC

-113 EEGVYAEDTM
+113 EEGVYAENVM
-123 TQIRKTAAEH
+123 TKIRMYAAKY
-133 GKPVLSVGVQHDD
+133 GKPVISVGVEHDD
-146 CVSVKFGYAKGFE
+146 CISIKFGYAKGFE
-159 QIVRH
+159 QVVRH
-164 VIEKHGVRDIG
+164 VIEQHGVRDIG
-175 FIAGRKGEE
+175 FIAGRKDEE

-193 RKVLKEYGIPFRND
+193 RKLLEEYDIPFRND
-207 VFYYGDYWSAPTL
+207 VFYYGDYWSVPAL
-220 KAVSDMIEENKVPR
+220 KAVDDMIEKNKVPR

-239 NDMMAIVA
+239 NDMMAIAA

-260 DIIITGFDGLEEAR
+260 DIIVTGFDGSEEANF
-274 YCTPM
+274 CTPM
-279 LTTSGCNYDDTA
+279 LTTSGCSYDDTA
-291 KTIINVISKVLAGEK
+291 KTIIDVISKALAGEK
-306 TETIYTE
+306 PEKIYTV
-313 DYHLS
+313 DYDLS

-324 CEPTIEQINTGEHIR
+324 CKPSVEQINTGEYIR
-339 MLRDRM
+339 ILRDRM

-357 LTVNIMNCETPKT
+357 LAVNIMNCETPKT
-370 LAALLKECTFG
+370 LAALLKEYNFG
-381 DMAVVVNGDFF
+381 DVAIVVNGDFF
-392 DERKDPRVS
+392 DERKAPGVISD
-401 NREKLFDDKMILV
+401 REPLFSDKMILL
-414 RSVAV
+414 RSRAV
-419 KDKDLPM
+419 EDRNIPQ
-426 PFDRSSIIPSIDN
+426 PFDRTNIIPDIEN
-439 VVDYGVPL
+439 IMDYKVPL
-447 IFSALSYVG
+447 IFSALAHIGV
-456 IPLGYVCF
+456 PLGYACF
-464 YFPITL
+464 YFPAQL
-470 SEYFKIPLYVNSL
+470 NEYFKIPLYVNSL
-483 NTALGSY
+483 NTALGSF
-490 RSVVYQKYMTK
+490 RSVTYQKYMTK

-520 FYNALEALPRRN
+520 FYNALETLPRRN
-532 GQLALVVSVDVDG
+532 DQLALVVSVDVDG

-596 LSKQVKQEIK
+596 LADQVKEEIK
-606 DKMAELNRRCGKSY
+606 DKMAELNRHCGKSY
-620 VLSASIGVA
+620 VLSVSVGAA